1 MSWDTLCPSPSEGA
15 FISLGS
21 KVSFSRLVFP
31 GRVGQMQILS
41 GEAVVFS
48 RSRSKVPIVLL
59 LSELT
64 QMSLGW
70 GQNVLGGPG
79 LLDRSGDSIV

>member
-1 MSWDTLCPSPSEGA
+1 
-15 FISLGS
+15 
-21 KVSFSRLVFP
+21 
-31 GRVGQMQILS
+31 MQILS